1 MTHTLPSG
9 TRVDDTFA
17 EAFGMW
23 GARAIITA
31 ETAEWARAA
40 GEAVTGFATS
50 IIGCRV
56 EAGIEAELP
65 PDTTPDGRPG
75 VSVLFFTVRRDDL
88 AERLVE
94 RIGQCVLTTATT
106 ACYDG
111 LPAATDRLNVG
122 GPLRYFGDGYQISKL
137 LAGRRYWRIPVMEG
151 EFVVEALFGAQRAV
165 GGGNLLI
172 MAGDAAT
179 TRRAA
184 EAAVAAMQPV
194 PKVIM
199 SFTRGIVRSGSQV
212 GSRYKFLRAATNVA
226 FCPTLRGV
234 VANSQVPEGVGSV
247 LEIVLDGLDVPAI
260 TEAMRRGLHAAATTG
275 ATHISAGNYG
285 GRLGQYQVR
294 LHDLLDAP
302 QEAV

>member
-1 MTHTLPSG
+1 MTHTLPNG

-31 ETAEWARAA
+31 ETAEWASAA
-40 GEAVTGFATS
+40 AQTVTGFATS

-56 EAGIEAELP
+56 EAGVEADLAA
-65 PDTTPDGRPG
+65 TATPDGRPG
-75 VSVLFFTVRRDDL
+75 VSVLFFTVRQEDLRD
-88 AERLVE
+88 RLVE

-111 LPAATDRLNVG
+111 LPDASERLNIG
-122 GPLRYFGDGYQISKL
+122 GPLRYFGDGYQISKQ

-151 EFVVEALFGAQRAV
+151 EFVVEEHFGAQRAV
-165 GGGNLLI
+165 GGGNLLL

-184 EAAVAAMQPV
+184 EAAVAAMRTV
-194 PKVIM
+194 PKVIT

-212 GSRYKFLRAATNVA
+212 GSRYRFLRASTNSA

-234 VANSQVPEGVGSV
+234 APNSQVPEGVGSV
-247 LEIVLDGLDVPAI
+247 LEIVLDGLDLAAV
-260 TEAMRRGLHAAATTG
+260 TEGMRRGLRAAAANG

-285 GRLGQYQVR
+285 GRLGQFQVR
-294 LHDLLDAP
+294 LHSLLEETA
-302 QEAV
+302 